1 MLAFLPRVGSGC
13 VSREIGMND
22 AELAALLQPRLKT
35 SGPAP
40 CLAYI
45 EAAILV
51 ARDALSTRDACD
63 AVAGVPRTVNSK
75 IGKLAERVG
84 RLLATPEFAVS
95 LPSAPPPPMSPP
107 PQPPPPAAEPIRWQH
122 DQPPRLKEDLVS
134 RAEQSMRYHVLSG
147 LHGLAKVR
155 SCRTLIRTAPGRS
168 AVNKSLQGQRCGQKL
183 CVSTKTSSAIVP
195 IATAC
200 VQRMTVP
207 VDSWPSVLHHSRRGL
222 TRLER

>member
-1 MLAFLPRVGSGC
+1 
-13 VSREIGMND
+13 MND
-22 AELAALLQPRLKT
+22 AELAALLQPCLKT

-84 RLLATPEFAVS
+84 RLLAMPEFAVS

-107 PQPPPPAAEPIRWQH
+107 PPPPPPAAEPICWQH
-122 DQPPRLKEDLVS
+122 DQPPRLLEDFNGEQG
-134 RAEQSMRYHVLSG
+134 RAEYEEARAQWFAWFSKGRRLPHFDPNSSG
-147 LHGLAKVR
+147 QERREQVSARAALWEKAVRAYKDQQRDRTDRNRVRPEDDSARRQLAER
-155 SCRTLIRTAPGRS
+155 LASQQTW
-168 AVNKSLQGQRCGQKL
+168 
-183 CVSTKTSSAIVP
+183 
-195 IATAC
+195 
-200 VQRMTVP
+200 
-207 VDSWPSVLHHSRRGL
+207 VDSIGKVASGK
-222 TRLER
+222 